1 MQLSN
6 TLQKLCAC
14 SLHLYFNLCGSCAD
28 KVARTEKFHL
38 YLDFAFF
45 CCFYILVYRFCSH
58 WLFFHGFKCAPCFC
72 VCFVISRLV
81 SYCCGKL
88 TFNSL
93 VESPEQ
99 LSRSIFTLH
108 VPFLLAL
115 LTISNFPCCCS
126 QREQRLRALLFCST
140 RCQIICMHL
149 LIKQV
154 QATAYSGS
162 LGK

>member
-1 MQLSN
+1 MLVHFIYISTCAAAAQI
-6 TLQKLCAC
+6 KLHA
-14 SLHLYFNLCGSCAD
+14 LKNF
-28 KVARTEKFHL
+28 T

-58 WLFFHGFKCAPCFC
+58 WLFFHGLKCARVLLCES
-72 VCFVISRLV
+72 FVISRLV